1 MKTTADQDN
10 ILYDLISQS
19 PLKTFIRGGVYK
31 GERPLDSQSE
41 DVVISSMLVGD
52 GTLQAGVANV
62 NIYVPKVYQN
72 INGKKQTLKDTKR
85 VDEVLA
91 VARGVLRE
99 AYGSY
104 YSLWTSRQG
113 DYDEPDIKQTR
124 LHFRIEFRL
133 MDTN

>member
-1 MKTTADQDN
+1 MRTTADQDN
-10 ILYDLISQS
+10 ILYELISSS
-19 PLKTFIRGGVYK
+19 PLRTFIRGGVYK
-31 GERPLDSQSE
+31 GERPLDSPGE

-113 DYDEPDIKQTR
+113 DYDEPEMKQTR

>member
-1 MKTTADQDN
+1 MRTTADQDN
-10 ILYDLISQS
+10 ILYDLISSS
-19 PLKTFIRGGVYK
+19 PLRTFIRGGVYK
-31 GERPLDSQSE
+31 GERPLDSPGE

-113 DYDEPDIKQTR
+113 DYDEPEMKQTR

>member
-1 MKTTADQDN
+1 MRTTADQDN
-10 ILYDLISQS
+10 ILYELISQS
-19 PLKTFIRGGVYK
+19 PLKTFIRGGLYK

-113 DYDEPDIKQTR
+113 DYDEPEIKQTR

-133 MDTN
+133 MDIN

>member
-1 MKTTADQDN
+1 MRTTADQDN
-10 ILYDLISQS
+10 ILYELISQS

-41 DVVISSMLVGD
+41 DVVISSMLVGE

-91 VARGVLRE
+91 VARGVLSE